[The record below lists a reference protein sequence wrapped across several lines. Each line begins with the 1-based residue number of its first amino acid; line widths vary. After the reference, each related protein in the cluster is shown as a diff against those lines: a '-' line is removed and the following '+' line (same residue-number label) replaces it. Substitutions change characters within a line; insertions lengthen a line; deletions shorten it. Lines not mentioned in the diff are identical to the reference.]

1 MLTDNF
7 NLIRPLLDF
16 SNDDEFYHIMI
27 FRRKKDNPKAKHAKL
42 IKDIYVDNLEYLTRK
57 EEYIK
62 ELCDFMNARAYI
74 NFNKRSYRKTAL
86 NHLKILADYIG
97 TGQDRA
103 VLNATRKAVG
113 KATVQDPKYW
123 IIDIDGPE
131 QMNDRFKVIKKVE
144 TLHESMKDSVEY
156 NPHMLT
162 TLSTKNGMHL
172 ITTPFNF
179 IKFDELCKEEGIETP
194 DVKKDNPTILYTPA

>member
-27 FRRKKDNPKAKHAKL
+27 LRRKKDNPKAKHAKL
-42 IKDIYVDNLEYLTRK
+42 IKDIYVDNLEYLNRK
-57 EEYIK
+57 EEHIK
-62 ELCDFMNARAYI
+62 ELCEFMNARAYI

-86 NHLKILADYIG
+86 KQLSVLADYIG
-97 TGQDRA
+97 SGQHKA
-103 VLNATRKAVG
+103 VLNINRKAVA
-113 KATVQDPKYW
+113 KATVQDPRYW
-123 IIDIDGPE
+123 LIDIDGPE
-131 QMNDRFKVIKKVE
+131 QMMDRFKVIKQVE
-144 TLHESMKDSVEY
+144 KLHKSMEDSTDY

-172 ITTPFNF
+172 ITTPFNL
-179 IKFDELCKEEGIETP
+179 KEFDDLCEQEGIETP
-194 DVKKDNPTILYTPA
+194 EVKKNNPTILYTPE